1 MMNHPKTGRPV
12 IIDCDPGI
20 DDALAIFM
28 ALASDKL
35 YVAGISTAAGNVPVE
50 YTAKNA
56 LQIVELAR
64 CQVEVCKGAADPL
77 FTKRETAESVHG
89 KNGIGD
95 VQLSD
100 TVGIISDRKPHE
112 MIIAKALEFDGELE
126 IIATGPLT
134 NLAETFMIYPSISD
148 KIKRIWIMGGA
159 AGSGNRSPAAE
170 FNIFADA
177 YSASVV
183 FAAGIPIT
191 MCGLDVTNKALIYE
205 ENINK
210 LETFNNEVSSKSAL
224 MLRWYLEFYR
234 SFGFKGVAMHDP
246 FTVAVAIDPTLVKT
260 KRLFVDI
267 ETEGEFTL
275 GKTVV
280 DMLGVSGNTPNTDVA
295 LELDNNRFVIL
306 FEKLMKSYG

>member
-1 MMNHPKTGRPV
+1 MMNNSIGRPV

-28 ALASDKL
+28 ALASDEL
-35 YVAGISTAAGNVPVE
+35 HVVGISTAAGNVPVE
-50 YTAKNA
+50 HTAKNA
-56 LQIVELAR
+56 LQIVELAG
-64 CQVEVCKGAADPL
+64 CEVEICKGAADPF
-77 FTKRETAESVHG
+77 FTKRKTAESVHG

-95 VQLSD
+95 VQLPEP
-100 TVGIISDRKPHE
+100 VGKISERKPHE
-112 MIIAKALEFDGELE
+112 MIWEKALDFNGELE
-126 IIATGPLT
+126 LIATGPLT
-134 NLAETFMIYPSISD
+134 NVAETLLLYPSLKK

-177 YSASVV
+177 HSAAVV
-183 FAAGIPIT
+183 FAAGIPVT

-205 ENINK
+205 NDIEK
-210 LETFNNEVSSKSAL
+210 LSSFDNEVSKKSAL
-224 MLRWYLEFYR
+224 MLRWYLGFYR

-246 FTVAVAIDPTLVKT
+246 LTVAVAIDPTLVKT
-260 KRLFVDI
+260 KHLFVDV

-280 DMLGVSGNTPNTDVA
+280 DVLGVSGNKPNTDVA
-295 LELDNNRFVIL
+295 LELDNDRFVFL

>member
-1 MMNHPKTGRPV
+1 MMNNNKAGRPV

-28 ALASDKL
+28 ALASDEL
-35 YVAGISTAAGNVPVE
+35 YVTGISTAAGNVPVE
-50 YTAKNA
+50 HTAKNA

-64 CQVEVCKGAADPL
+64 CQVEICKGAADP
-77 FTKRETAESVHG
+77 FYSRRETAESVHG

-95 VQLSD
+95 VQLAEP
-100 TVGIISDRKPHE
+100 VGVISERKPHE

-134 NLAETFMIYPSISD
+134 NLAETLMIYPSLSE

-159 AGSGNRSPAAE
+159 AGSGNRTPAAE

-177 YSASVV
+177 HSASVV

-205 ENINK
+205 DDIDR
-210 LETFNNEVSSKSAL
+210 LESFNNEVSKKSAS
-224 MLRWYLEFYR
+224 MLRWYLGFYK

-260 KRLFVDI
+260 KSLFVDI

-280 DMLGVSGNTPNTDVA
+280 DILGVSGNKPNTDVA